1 MFFAARNIGNP
12 YIVNA
17 KTVSNIKNTDLSPRI
32 KDRQPPAFAEAK
44 GLVWWQEKKI
54 PDSESVDSMT
64 YLSHRIPWDWD
75 IYLHLGDFLCQNE
88 GTYTSLMDSMG
99 FFTVKWFFWHQNKN
113 HKPTPSNSRRSSPCP
128 GGINIHFWMLC
139 SRKCWITIQ
148 IISNRF

>member
-99 FFTVKWFFWHQNKN
+99 FFTVKWFFL
-113 HKPTPSNSRRSSPCP
+113 TP
-128 GGINIHFWMLC
+128 
-139 SRKCWITIQ
+139 K
-148 IISNRF
+148 